1 VFVKIQKENKRKKYF
16 LSVIGKYYRGICMLK
31 NRKIQPTHDGYS
43 TLKIY
48 LGKIF
53 RIFLP
58 KGQLIYL

>member
-1 VFVKIQKENKRKKYF
+1 LLKYKKKRKKYF
-16 LSVIGKYYRGICMLK
+16 LSVIGKFYKGICMLK

-53 RIFLP
+53 RTILP

>member
-1 VFVKIQKENKRKKYF
+1 LLKYKKKRKKYF
-16 LSVIGKYYRGICMLK
+16 LSVIGKFYKGICMLK

-53 RIFLP
+53 RTILP
-58 KGQLIYL
+58 KGLLIYL